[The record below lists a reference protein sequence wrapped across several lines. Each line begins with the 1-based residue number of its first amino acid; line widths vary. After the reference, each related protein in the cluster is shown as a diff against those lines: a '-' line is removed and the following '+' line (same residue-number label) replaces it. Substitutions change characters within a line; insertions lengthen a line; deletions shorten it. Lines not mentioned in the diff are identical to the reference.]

1 MSEFGDPSDHDLTL
15 DPAFIPLALYIHV
28 PWCVKKCPYC
38 DFNSHAIKSDDA
50 LADGQFDDYVK
61 ALLADASSQLE
72 FVQRRPISSVF
83 IGGGTPS
90 LLPVRHYKQLF
101 AGLRELFDF
110 SDDCEISLEVNPATI
125 EHAPFA
131 EYLSLGINRVSI
143 GVQSFNDKALQV
155 LGRVHGADE
164 AKNAIMQAKEAG
176 FTRINVDLMYAL
188 PEQTPDLAVAD
199 IQTALMCGATHLS
212 WYQLTLE
219 PNTAFYRNPPSLPDE
234 KTLEA
239 IENAGRASLTQAGF
253 VNYEVSAWVG
263 EHDTVCRHNVNYWQ
277 FGDYLAIGAGAHGK
291 VTLLNSHRFADGVYR
306 FYKSRTPKD
315 YLSYELY
322 PKMVSFERIKEE
334 NLPFEFMMNALR
346 LADGVSVDT
355 FEKRTGL
362 LISTIDNEMLP
373 LQHQGFM
380 VFHPDVIAPTKM
392 GFRYVNHLVSQ
403 FL

>member
-1 MSEFGDPSDHDLTL
+1 MSEFGDPSDHNLTL
-15 DPAFIPLALYIHV
+15 DPAFIPLALYVHI
-28 PWCVKKCPYC
+28 PWCIKKCPYC
-38 DFNSHAIKSDDA
+38 DFNSHAINANGSLVDS
-50 LADGQFDDYVK
+50 QFDDYVK

-72 FVQRRPISSVF
+72 FVQRRYVSSVF

-90 LLPVRHYKQLF
+90 LLPVHHYKKLF
-101 AGLRELFDF
+101 DGLNELFDF
-110 SDDCEISLEVNPATI
+110 SDDCEITLEVNPATI
-125 EHAPFA
+125 EHAPF
-131 EYLSLGINRVSI
+131 EDYLALGINRVSI
-143 GVQSFNDKALQV
+143 GVQSFDDKALQV
-155 LGRVHGADE
+155 LGRVHGAKE
-164 AKNAIMQAKEAG
+164 AKSAITQAKTAG

-188 PEQTPDLAVAD
+188 PDQTPDLAVSDLKAAID
-199 IQTALMCGATHLS
+199 CGATHLS

-219 PNTAFYRNPPSLPDE
+219 PNTAFYRNPPNLPSEDI
-234 KTLEA
+234 LDA
-239 IENAGRASLTQAGF
+239 IEAAGRAVLVQAGF

-263 EHDTVCRHNVNYWQ
+263 EHDTSCRHNVNYWQ

-291 VTLLNSHRFADGVYR
+291 VTLLGNHRFSDGVYR

-315 YLSYELY
+315 YLNYELC
-322 PKMVSFERIKEE
+322 PKMVGFERIQEE

-346 LADGVSVDT
+346 LADGVSVDM
-355 FEKRTGL
+355 FEQRTGL

-380 VFHPDVIAPTKM
+380 VFRPDVIAPTKM